1 MFDGLRKDASDTSG
15 FDDQPVDFFPEEK
28 KKSAPKAARRKTA
41 ASASQFLGMTAPQ
54 RFLIAVMLMIAV
66 CSMGAMCLLIT
77 GKFAF

>member
-15 FDDQPVDFFPEEK
+15 FDEPVGFFPEDK
-28 KKSAPKAARRKTA
+28 KTA
-41 ASASQFLGMTAPQ
+41 AAPVRRRKPGQFLGMTAPQ

-66 CSMGAMCLLIT
+66 CSLGAMCMLMT

>member
-15 FDDQPVDFFPEEK
+15 FDDPVEFFPEEK
-28 KKSAPKAARRKTA
+28 KIAAPARRRKPG
-41 ASASQFLGMTAPQ
+41 QFLGMTAPQ

-66 CSMGAMCLLIT
+66 CALGTMCMLMT